1 MVEAKQKNKVL
12 IKKLQDEN
20 EEFKDSTTWLKSQ
33 DEKLQDSKQNAK
45 IWETIERKWTKAMF
59 LHKKQ
64 HEALESHVKTLTKKR
79 RKMRMFYQIWNR

>member
-1 MVEAKQKNKVL
+1 ML

-20 EEFKDSTTWLKSQ
+20 EEFKDSTTWLKLQ

-64 HEALESHVKTLTKKR
+64 REALESHVKTLIKKR
-79 RKMRMFYQIWNR
+79 RKMRMFYQIWNG